1 MFIIT
6 YISVCIL
13 FLVSF
18 LHVYWAFGG
27 KWATNSVIPTK
38 AGEKAFTPGTG
49 MTLFIALLLSMAAII
64 LLQQTNI
71 VHFAFP
77 NIIVQMGS
85 WVCMVVFFI
94 RVIGEFHYFGIFKR
108 KKDTRF
114 ARMDTVLFIPL
125 CAFLSLSFL
134 LAIIMLSL
142 IHI

>member
-1 MFIIT
+1 MLIIT

-49 MTLFIALLLSMAAII
+49 MTLFIALLLSMAAMI
-64 LLQQTNI
+64 LLQQANS
-71 VHFAFP
+71 VHSALP
-77 NIIVQMGS
+77 NVFVQMGS

-108 KKDTRF
+108 KKDTEF
-114 ARMDTVLFIPL
+114 ARMDTVLYVPL

-134 LAIIMLSL
+134 LAIIT
-142 IHI
+142 

>member
-71 VHFAFP
+71 IHSAFP

-134 LAIIMLSL
+134 LAIIM
-142 IHI
+142 

>member
-1 MFIIT
+1 MLIIT

-38 AGEKAFTPGTG
+38 SGEKAFIPGTG
-49 MTLFIALLLSMAAII
+49 MTFFIALLLSMAAII
-64 LLQQTNI
+64 LLQQTNV
-71 VHFAFP
+71 VHLALP

-85 WVCMVVFFI
+85 WFCMIAFFI

-108 KKDTRF
+108 KKDTQF
-114 ARMDTVLFIPL
+114 ARMDTVLYIPL

-134 LAIIMLSL
+134 LAIIS
-142 IHI
+142 

>member
-1 MFIIT
+1 MLIIT

-13 FLVSF
+13 FSVSF

-38 AGEKAFTPGTG
+38 SGEKAFTPGLG
-49 MTLFIALLLSMAAII
+49 MTLFIALLLSMAAMI

-94 RVIGEFHYFGIFKR
+94 RVIGEFRYFGIFKR
-108 KKDTRF
+108 EKDTHF

-134 LAIIMLSL
+134 LAIIT
-142 IHI
+142 

>member
-1 MFIIT
+1 MLIIT
-6 YISVCIL
+6 YMSVCIL

-38 AGEKAFTPGTG
+38 DGEKAFTPGAG
-49 MTLFIALLLSMAAII
+49 MTLIIALLLSMAAII

-77 NIIVQMGS
+77 NIIVQVAS
-85 WVCMVVFFI
+85 WVCMIVFLI
-94 RVIGEFHYFGIFKR
+94 RVIGEFHYFGIFKQ
-108 KKDTRF
+108 KKDTQF
-114 ARMDTVLFIPL
+114 ARMDTVLYIPL

-134 LAIIMLSL
+134 LAIIT
-142 IHI
+142 

>member
-1 MFIIT
+1 MLIVT

-49 MTLFIALLLSMAAII
+49 MTLFIALLLSMKAMI
-64 LLQQTNI
+64 LLQQANI
-71 VHFAFP
+71 VHSALP
-77 NIIVQMGS
+77 NVFVQMGS

-108 KKDTRF
+108 KKDTQF
-114 ARMDTVLFIPL
+114 ARMDTVLYVPL

-134 LAIIMLSL
+134 LAIIT
-142 IHI
+142 

>member
-1 MFIIT
+1 MLIIT

-27 KWATNSVIPTK
+27 KWATSSVIPTK
-38 AGEKAFTPGTG
+38 AGEKAFTPSVG
-49 MTLFIALLLSMAAII
+49 MTLFIALLISMAAII
-64 LLQQTNI
+64 LLQQTNL
-71 VHFAFP
+71 VHFQVP
-77 NIIVQMGS
+77 NIIVQLGS
-85 WVCMVVFFI
+85 WVCMIVFFI

-114 ARMDTVLFIPL
+114 AKMDTVLYIPL

-134 LAIIMLSL
+134 LAIIT
-142 IHI
+142 

>member
-1 MFIIT
+1 MLIIT

-27 KWATNSVIPTK
+27 TWATNSVIPTRS
-38 AGEKAFTPGTG
+38 GEKAFIPGVG
-49 MTLFIALLLSMAAII
+49 MTLFIALLLSMAAMI
-64 LLQQTNI
+64 LLQQTNV
-71 VHFAFP
+71 VHFVFP
-77 NIIVQMGS
+77 NSIVQLGS
-85 WVCMVVFFI
+85 WICMIGFFI

-114 ARMDTVLFIPL
+114 AKMDTVLYIPL

-134 LAIIMLSL
+134 LAIIT
-142 IHI
+142 

>member
-1 MFIIT
+1 MLIIT

-27 KWATNSVIPTK
+27 KWATNSVIPTR

-49 MTLFIALLLSMAAII
+49 MTLFIALLLSMAAMI
-64 LLQQTNI
+64 LLQQANI
-71 VHFAFP
+71 VHSALP
-77 NIIVQMGS
+77 NVFVQMGS

-108 KKDTRF
+108 KKDTQF
-114 ARMDTVLFIPL
+114 ARMDTVLYVPL
-125 CAFLSLSFL
+125 CAFLSLTFL
-134 LAIIMLSL
+134 LAIIT
-142 IHI
+142 

>member
-1 MFIIT
+1 MLIIT

-38 AGEKAFTPGTG
+38 SGEKAFIPGVG
-49 MTLFIALLLSMAAII
+49 MTLFIALLLSMAAMI

-71 VHFAFP
+71 IHFPVP
-77 NIIVQMGS
+77 NVFVQLGS
-85 WVCMVVFFI
+85 WICMIVFFI

-108 KKDTRF
+108 KRY
-114 ARMDTVLFIPL
+114 
-125 CAFLSLSFL
+125 AFC
-134 LAIIMLSL
+134 
-142 IHI
+142 

>member
-1 MFIIT
+1 MLIIT

-18 LHVYWAFGG
+18 LHVYWAFRG

-49 MTLFIALLLSMAAII
+49 MTLFIALLLSMAAMI
-64 LLQQTNI
+64 LLQQANI
-71 VHFAFP
+71 VHSALP
-77 NIIVQMGS
+77 NVFVQMGS

-94 RVIGEFHYFGIFKR
+94 RVIGDFHCFGIFKR
-108 KKDTRF
+108 KKDTQF
-114 ARMDTVLFIPL
+114 ARMDTVLYVPL

-134 LAIIMLSL
+134 LAIIT
-142 IHI
+142 

>member
-1 MFIIT
+1 MLIII
-6 YISVCIL
+6 YIAVSIL

-38 AGEKAFTPGTG
+38 DGEKAFTPGAG
-49 MTLFIALLLSMAAII
+49 MTLIIALLLSMAAII

-85 WVCMVVFFI
+85 WVCMVVFFYKSN
-94 RVIGEFHYFGIFKR
+94 R
-108 KKDTRF
+108 
-114 ARMDTVLFIPL
+114 
-125 CAFLSLSFL
+125 
-134 LAIIMLSL
+134 
-142 IHI
+142 

>member
-1 MFIIT
+1 MLIIT

-38 AGEKAFTPGTG
+38 SGEKAFTPGVG
-49 MTLFIALLLSMAAII
+49 MTLFIALLLSMAAMI
-64 LLQQTNI
+64 LLQQAN
-71 VHFAFP
+71 VVYFAVP
-77 NIIVQMGS
+77 NVFVQWGS
-85 WVCMVVFFI
+85 WICMIVFFI

-108 KKDTRF
+108 KKDTHF
-114 ARMDTVLFIPL
+114 ARMDTVLYIPL

-134 LAIIMLSL
+134 LAIIM
-142 IHI
+142 

>member
-38 AGEKAFTPGTG
+38 AGERAFTPGTG

-85 WVCMVVFFI
+85 WVCMIVFFI

-108 KKDTRF
+108 EKDTNF

-134 LAIIMLSL
+134 LAIIT
-142 IHI
+142 

>member
-1 MFIIT
+1 MLIIT
-6 YISVCIL
+6 YISVYIL

-71 VHFAFP
+71 IHFAFP

-134 LAIIMLSL
+134 LAIIM
-142 IHI
+142 

>member
-1 MFIIT
+1 MLIIT

-38 AGEKAFTPGTG
+38 SGEKAFIPGVG
-49 MTLFIALLLSMAAII
+49 MTLFIALLLSMVAMI
-64 LLQQTNI
+64 LLQQTNV
-71 VHFAFP
+71 VHFEVP
-77 NIIVQMGS
+77 NSIVQLGS
-85 WVCMVVFFI
+85 WICMIVFFI

-114 ARMDTVLFIPL
+114 AIMDTVLYIPL

-134 LAIIMLSL
+134 LAIIT
-142 IHI
+142 

>member
-1 MFIIT
+1 MLIIT
-6 YISVCIL
+6 YISTCIL

-27 KWATNSVIPTK
+27 RWATNSVIPTK

-49 MTLFIALLLSMAAII
+49 MTLLIALLLNMAAMI
-64 LLQQTNI
+64 LLQQTN
-71 VHFAFP
+71 VVYFAFP

-85 WVCMVVFFI
+85 WICMIVFFI

-108 KKDTRF
+108 KKDTQF
-114 ARMDTVLFIPL
+114 ARMDTVLYIPL

-134 LAIIMLSL
+134 LAIIT
-142 IHI
+142 

>member
-1 MFIIT
+1 MLIIT

-27 KWATNSVIPTK
+27 KWATNGVIPTK

-49 MTLFIALLLSMAAII
+49 MTLFIALLLSMAAMI
-64 LLQQTNI
+64 LLQQANI
-71 VHFAFP
+71 VHSALP
-77 NIIVQMGS
+77 NVFVQMGS

-108 KKDTRF
+108 KKDTEF
-114 ARMDTVLFIPL
+114 ARMDTVLYVPL

-134 LAIIMLSL
+134 LAIIT
-142 IHI
+142 